1 MPSKGDQAPAF
12 ELPDQDG
19 NTVTL
24 SEYEGEQ
31 VVLYFYPKAHTPG
44 CTTEARNFRDVYDQ
58 FEERDVSVLGVS
70 TDSVEDISSFAEEYD
85 LPFRLLADEDGA
97 VARQYDT
104 FAVKEMRGEEYEIAE
119 RDTFLIGPD
128 GAIDAVYESVSPE
141 AHAEEILDDI
151 DA

>member
-1 MPSKGDQAPAF
+1 MPSEGDEAPTF
-12 ELPDQDG
+12 ELSDQDS
-19 NTVTL
+19 NPVPLTD
-24 SEYEGEQ
+24 YRGEH

-44 CTTEARNFRDVYDQ
+44 CTKEACSFRDVYDE
-58 FEERDVSVLGVS
+58 FEERGIAVLGVS

-85 LPFRLLADEDGA
+85 LPFRLLADEDGE
-97 VARQYDT
+97 VARAYDT

-119 RDTFLIGPD
+119 RNTFVIGPD
-128 GAIDAVYESVSPE
+128 GAIVAVYEDVSPE

>member
-1 MPSKGDQAPAF
+1 MPSEGDEAPAF

-19 NTVTL
+19 NPVPLTDYHD
-24 SEYEGEQ
+24 EH

-44 CTTEARNFRDVYDQ
+44 CTKEACSFRDVYDE
-58 FEERDVSVLGVS
+58 FEERGIAVFGVS

-85 LPFRLLADEDGA
+85 LPFRLLADEDGE
-97 VARQYDT
+97 VARAYDT

-119 RDTFLIGPD
+119 RNTFVIDPD
-128 GAIDAVYESVSPE
+128 GAIAAVYEDVSPE
-141 AHAEEILDDI
+141 THAEEILDDI